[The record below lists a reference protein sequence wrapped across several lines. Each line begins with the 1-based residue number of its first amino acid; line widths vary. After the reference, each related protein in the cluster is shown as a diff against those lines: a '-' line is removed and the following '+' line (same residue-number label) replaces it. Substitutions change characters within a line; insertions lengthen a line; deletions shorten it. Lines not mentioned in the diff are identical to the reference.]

1 MEKTI
6 INKLFKARRDLVERL
21 SRRLVN
27 KLILL
32 FTSIIILVV
41 GSLTFISYQMLQKE
55 SVTNSIA
62 STSNNLLLVN
72 QNMEDYLKGMEQLS
86 LPQIRY
92 DEITYAIMHE
102 SEDYASKM
110 YLEDYLRELFYS
122 RDDLE
127 AIYLYVVKE
136 KKYYSVSQENYNI
149 TVRTGSDP
157 AISELSWYKKA
168 MASPFNRSYQSFVEP
183 GNSPGYPVSTEDSF
197 MAYHRVLR
205 SIVSR
210 QPQAVLSFY
219 FDSSVRD
226 GILKD
231 IPFDE
236 GQHLLYLSPD
246 NEPFYADDVGFYE
259 RAKAAALPDKLT
271 NKPNGQLTWSEAG
284 QKYLVVYDIGEQE
297 GWKLI
302 KPIPYTQIYEAATTT
317 RNINFTIGFLFLL
330 LSVIVV
336 TYFSNAITKPLQ
348 KLSYQMNR
356 FSTGDFDAEAAVKGR
371 DEIAYLSRHFNQM
384 VRRTNDLINERYKM
398 KLVEKNAILKALEA
412 EINPHFL
419 YNALQAIST
428 KALKNER
435 FDIADMVDA
444 LALTLRY
451 CISGK
456 DIVQA
461 RAELK
466 HIENYMSLQKARFGS
481 RLQVTYEWDESLME
495 LEIPKLSLQTLVEN
509 SIKHALEKVS
519 SAITIDIRAG
529 LTESHAVISVSD
541 NGPGFSRERLEQVR
555 KSFLSEWKDR
565 GSEEESIGLVN
576 LNTRLKLLYGDE
588 AELVIKTDNA
598 GTEMEMLL
606 PRGGVSH
613 VQSAHN

>member
-1 MEKTI
+1 M
-6 INKLFKARRDLVERL
+6 VERVN
-21 SRRLVN
+21 RRLVN

-32 FTSIIILVV
+32 FTTIIILVV
-41 GSLTFISYQMLQKE
+41 ASLTFISYQMFQKE

-86 LPQIRY
+86 LPQIRF

-110 YLEDYLRELFYS
+110 YLENYLRQLYYS
-122 RDDLE
+122 RNDLQ

-136 KKYYSVSQENYNI
+136 KKYYSISQENYNI
-149 TVRTGSDP
+149 SVRTGMNQEIP
-157 AISELSWYKKA
+157 ELSWYSKA
-168 MASPFNRSYQSFVEP
+168 MESPFNRSYQSFVEP
-183 GNSPGYPVSTEDSF
+183 GSEVGYPVQTANTF

-219 FDSSVRD
+219 FDASVSHE
-226 GILKD
+226 ILKD

-236 GQHLLYLSPD
+236 GQHLLFLSPD
-246 NEPFYADDVGFYE
+246 NEPFYTDDKSFYK
-259 RAKAAALPDKLT
+259 RAESTALADKLT
-271 NKPNGQLTWSEAG
+271 DKPNGQLTWSEAD

-297 GWKLI
+297 GWKLV
-302 KPIPYTQIYEAATTT
+302 KPIPYSQIYEAARTT
-317 RNINFTIGFLFLL
+317 RNLSFIIGFLFLL
-330 LSVIVV
+330 LSIIVV

-348 KLSYQMNR
+348 KLSYHMNR
-356 FSTGDFDAEAAVKGR
+356 FSTGDFDAEAEVKGR
-371 DEIAYLSRHFNQM
+371 DEIAYLSRHFNLM

-435 FDIADMVDA
+435 YDIADMVDA

-456 DIVQA
+456 DIVRA
-461 RAELK
+461 REELK
-466 HIENYMSLQKARFGS
+466 HIENYLSLQKARFGS
-481 RLQVTYEWDESLME
+481 RLQVTYEWQESMLE
-495 LEIPKLSLQTLVEN
+495 LEIPKLSIQTLVEN

-519 SAITIDIRAG
+519 STITIDIRAAI
-529 LTESHAVISVSD
+529 TESHAIISVRD
-541 NGPGFSRERLEQVR
+541 NGPGFSPGRLEQVR
-555 KSFLSEWKDR
+555 QSFLNEWKDR
-565 GSEEESIGLVN
+565 EDENESIGLVN

-588 AELVIKTDNA
+588 AELVIHTDKT

-606 PRGGVSH
+606 PLGGVSH
-613 VQSAHN
+613 V

>member
-1 MEKTI
+1 MTNRALRAIRET
-6 INKLFKARRDLVERL
+6 AERVT
-21 SRRLVN
+21 RRLVN

-32 FTSIIILVV
+32 FTTIIILVV
-41 GSLTFISYQMLQKE
+41 ASLTFISYQMFQKE

-86 LPQIRY
+86 LPQIRF

-110 YLEDYLRELFYS
+110 YLENYLRQLYYS
-122 RDDLE
+122 RNDLQ
-127 AIYLYVVKE
+127 AIYLYVVNE
-136 KKYYSVSQENYNI
+136 NKYYSITKENYNI
-149 TVRTGSDP
+149 AVRTGTDP
-157 AISELSWYKKA
+157 KITETTWYGKA
-168 MASPFNRSYQSFVEP
+168 MTSPFNRSYQSFVTSE
-183 GNSPGYPVSTEDSF
+183 SEAVGYPIKFGNTF

-219 FDSSVRD
+219 FDNSVSEQ
-226 GILKD
+226 ILKD

-236 GQHLLYLSPD
+236 GQHLLFLSPD
-246 NEPFYADDVGFYE
+246 NEPFYTDDEAFYK
-259 RAKAAALPDKLT
+259 RAKEASLTEKLT
-271 NKPNGQLTWSEAG
+271 EGVKGRLTWSEG
-284 QKYLVVYDIGEQE
+284 SQKYLVVYNIGEQE
-297 GWKLI
+297 GWRLV
-302 KPIPYTQIYEAATTT
+302 KPIPYSQIYEAARTT
-317 RNINFTIGFLFLL
+317 RNLGFIIGLLFLL
-330 LSVIVV
+330 LSIIIVI
-336 TYFSNAITKPLQ
+336 YFSNAITRPLQ
-348 KLSYQMNR
+348 KLSYHMSR
-356 FSTGDFDAEAAVKGR
+356 FGTGDFDAEAEVKGR
-371 DEIAYLSRHFNQM
+371 DEIAYLSRHFNLM

-435 FDIADMVDA
+435 YDIADMVDA

-461 RAELK
+461 RDELK
-466 HIENYMSLQKARFGS
+466 HIENYLSLQKARFGS
-481 RLQVTYEWDESLME
+481 RLQVAYEWQEALLGLE
-495 LEIPKLSLQTLVEN
+495 LPKLSIQTLVEN
-509 SIKHALEKVS
+509 AIKHALEKVS
-519 SAITIDIRAG
+519 STITIEIRAAV
-529 LTESHAVISVSD
+529 TETHAVISVRD
-541 NGPGFSRERLEQVR
+541 NGPGFTPERLEQVR
-555 KSFLSEWKDR
+555 QSFLQAWEDR
-565 GSEEESIGLVN
+565 EDENESIGLVN
-576 LNTRLKLLYGDE
+576 LNTRLKLLYGDG
-588 AELVIKTDNA
+588 AELIIHTDKSS
-598 GTEMEMLL
+598 TELAMLL

-613 VQSAHN
+613 V

>member
-1 MEKTI
+1 M
-6 INKLFKARRDLVERL
+6 VERVN
-21 SRRLVN
+21 RRLVN

-32 FTSIIILVV
+32 FTTIIILVV
-41 GSLTFISYQMLQKE
+41 ASLTFISYQMFQKE

-86 LPQIRY
+86 LPQIRF

-110 YLEDYLRELFYS
+110 YLENYLRQLYYS
-122 RDDLE
+122 RNDLQ

-136 KKYYSVSQENYNI
+136 KKYYSISQENYNI
-149 TVRTGSDP
+149 SVRTGTEP
-157 AISELSWYKKA
+157 GISELSWYSKA
-168 MASPFNRSYQSFVEP
+168 MESPFNRSYQSFVEP
-183 GNSPGYPVSTEDSF
+183 ESEVGYPIQTEDTF

-219 FDSSVRD
+219 FDSSVSD
-226 GILKD
+226 EILKD

-236 GQHLLYLSPD
+236 GQHLLFLSPD
-246 NEPFYADDVGFYE
+246 NEPFYTDDKSFYK
-259 RAKAAALPDKLT
+259 RAESMDLADKLT
-271 NKPNGQLTWSEAG
+271 DKPNGQLTWSEAG

-297 GWKLI
+297 GWKLV
-302 KPIPYTQIYEAATTT
+302 KPIPYSQIYEAARTT
-317 RNINFTIGFLFLL
+317 RNLSFIIGFLFLL
-330 LSVIVV
+330 LSTIGV

-348 KLSYQMNR
+348 KLSYHMNR
-356 FSTGDFDAEAAVKGR
+356 FSTGDFDAEAEVKGR
-371 DEIAYLSRHFNQM
+371 DEIAYLSRHFNLM

-435 FDIADMVDA
+435 YDIADMIDA

-456 DIVQA
+456 DIVRA
-461 RAELK
+461 REELK
-466 HIENYMSLQKARFGS
+466 HIENYLSLQKARFGS
-481 RLQVTYEWDESLME
+481 RLQVTYDWQDSMLE
-495 LEIPKLSLQTLVEN
+495 LEIPKLSIQTLVEN

-519 SAITIDIRAG
+519 STITIDIRAVI
-529 LTESHAVISVSD
+529 TDSHAVISVRD
-541 NGPGFSRERLEQVR
+541 NGPGFTPERLEQVR
-555 KSFLSEWKDR
+555 KSFLNEWKDR
-565 GSEEESIGLVN
+565 EDENESIGLVN

-588 AELVIKTDNA
+588 AELIIHTDKT

-606 PRGGVSH
+606 PLGGVSH
-613 VQSAHN
+613 V